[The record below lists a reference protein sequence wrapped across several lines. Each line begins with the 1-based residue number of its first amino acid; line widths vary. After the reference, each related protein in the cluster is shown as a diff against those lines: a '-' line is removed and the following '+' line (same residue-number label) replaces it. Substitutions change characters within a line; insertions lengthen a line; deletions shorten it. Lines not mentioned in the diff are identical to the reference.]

1 MIEIL
6 VDGQPLDILQNPS
19 ILIQRSIA
27 DIREPESRESEWTK
41 TIEIPG
47 TSANNKIFSHLFEVE
62 QTVYGTSFNPNIKAD
77 CIIYA
82 DGVEQLRGFLRLN
95 SIKVDDST
103 HITYEVTCHGQS
115 ADFFTTIAERKLN
128 LLDFSEYNHTLSS
141 GVVSRFLVKSNLSR
155 TEHHKHLHMVRGICM
170 R

>member
-82 DGVEQLRGFLRLN
+82 DGVEQLRGFLRLIP
-95 SIKVDDST
+95 SRWMT
-103 HITYEVTCHGQS
+103 Q
-115 ADFFTTIAERKLN
+115 
-128 LLDFSEYNHTLSS
+128 HTSP
-141 GVVSRFLVKSNLSR
+141 
-155 TEHHKHLHMVRGICM
+155 M

>member
-1 MIEIL
+1 MSVTLIAYPLNESNAEVPYVLDTMGEI
-6 VDGQPLDILQNPS
+6 DIALTFS
-19 ILIQRSIA
+19 VEDIA

-62 QTVYGTSFNPNIKAD
+62 QTVYGTSFNPNVKAD

-82 DGVEQLRGFLRLN
+82 DGVEQLRGFLRLI

-128 LLDFSEYNHTLSS
+128 QLDFQRIRH
-141 GVVSRFLVKSNLSR
+141 
-155 TEHHKHLHMVRGICM
+155 
-170 R
+170 